1 MKFTPKEIEGNINVS
16 STSPIKEFFV
26 LLGGVMA
33 IVLGIYIVLGFAV
46 GLVLP
51 YIPPEIENS
60 LASLYSK
67 PFENAAAT
75 SESMRVQALLD
86 MLAQEQPEEEHR
98 YTVAVVPNSQANAFA
113 VPGGNIVIFSTLLE
127 EVESENELA
136 FVLAHELGHF
146 VNRDHMRNLG
156 RGLVLLTLAAVLL
169 GEDNSVTQFIL
180 NSLTNV
186 EMKFSQRQERA
197 ADRYALDLLNKRYGH
212 VGGATDFMER
222 VALSEKRGRFQYYF
236 KSHPHPLDRIRALQD
251 YISEKNYQ
259 GGETAPLKAGNNP

>member
-1 MKFTPKEIEGNINVS
+1 MKFTPKEIKGNVNVS
-16 STSPIKEFFV
+16 PTSPIKELFV
-26 LLGGVMA
+26 LLGGILA

-46 GLVLP
+46 DLALP
-51 YIPPEIENS
+51 HLPPEIEES
-60 LASLYSK
+60 LGLLYSK
-67 PFENAAAT
+67 PFGIAGET
-75 SESMRVQALLD
+75 PESRRIQALLD
-86 MLAQEQPEEEHR
+86 MLVQDQQDEKRR
-98 YTVAVVPNSQANAFA
+98 YDAVIVNSPHVNAFA
-113 VPGGNIVIFSTLLE
+113 VPGGKIVVFSTLLE

-169 GEDNSVTQFIL
+169 GEDSSVTQFIL

-197 ADRYALDLLNKRYGH
+197 ADRRAVDLLNERYGH
-212 VGGATDFMER
+212 IGGATDFMKR
-222 VALSEKRGRFQYYF
+222 IARAEKRGRFQYYF
-236 KSHPHPLDRIRALQD
+236 KSHPHPSDRIRALQD

-259 GGETAPLKAGNNP
+259 EGETAPLKTGNNP